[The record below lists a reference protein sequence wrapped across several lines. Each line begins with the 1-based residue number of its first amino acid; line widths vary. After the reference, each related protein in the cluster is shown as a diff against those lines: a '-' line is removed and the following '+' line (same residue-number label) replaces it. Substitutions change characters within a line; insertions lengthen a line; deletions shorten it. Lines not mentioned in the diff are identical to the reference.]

1 MATPARRQS
10 KSRKMK
16 RRATQK
22 LMLPAIHW
30 DNQLQEYVLSH
41 HVSLSGYYHGKQ
53 VIHKSLK

>member
-10 KSRKMK
+10 RSRKLR

-22 LMLPAIHW
+22 LTSPEIHW

-41 HVSLSGYYHGKQ
+41 HVSLKGYYHGRQ
-53 VIHKSLK
+53 VLHKSAK